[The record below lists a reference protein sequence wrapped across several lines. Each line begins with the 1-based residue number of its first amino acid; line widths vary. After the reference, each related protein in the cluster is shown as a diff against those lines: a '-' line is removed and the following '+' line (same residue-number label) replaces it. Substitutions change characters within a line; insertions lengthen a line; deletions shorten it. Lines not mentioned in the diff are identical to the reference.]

1 MVLMDDKEIHFCPLC
16 KGVKEEDISK
26 ILKIAK
32 RATFSEGEQIYFG
45 DDPYRGIFVTLR
57 GEVRLYSQNEKG
69 KEFLVKRLA
78 SNTVF
83 GESGKFNGTYL
94 ESASAQSS
102 LDCIFLPG
110 KEFEEIVTNSPQLSK
125 VFMTLLSSWLTDFYK
140 RFQTLSYTNVTDRVK
155 HFLIK
160 ESEVTG
166 NHLLDIK
173 LRRHEIASNI
183 GVRPET
189 LSRVLGK
196 LEKENLIKIESNST
210 IVLCGL
216 RE

>member
-1 MVLMDDKEIHFCPLC
+1 MNQEEIRFCPLC
-16 KGVKEEDISK
+16 NGIDEDDISK
-26 ILKIAK
+26 ILKIAT
-32 RATFSEGEQIYFG
+32 RTTFSKGEQIYVQEG
-45 DDPYRGIFVTLR
+45 SYRGLFVTLK
-57 GEVRLYSQNEKG
+57 GEVRLYAHNKEG
-69 KEFLVKRLA
+69 KEFLVKRL
-78 SNTVF
+78 SDNKVF
-83 GESGKFNGTYL
+83 GESGKFNGVYL

-125 VFMTLLSSWLTDFYK
+125 VFMTLLSRWLIDFYK

-155 HFLIK
+155 HFLIS
-160 ESEVTG
+160 ESEVVG
-166 NHLLDIK
+166 SHVLDIN

-196 LEKENLIKIESNST
+196 LEKENLIKIQADNT
-210 IVLCGL
+210 IILSGL
-216 RE
+216 AK